1 MRFWDFNRNMGSVL
15 ILLDFAQKLGLK
27 AHDLL
32 ENTGISDVQLQEP
45 EAELSAAQ
53 ELQVIHNLLQKH
65 PQPHSLGLKCGQ
77 IYTLNSFGIWGYGL
91 RSSPTLG
98 DAVKLALR
106 FIRLTYAFS
115 LISLYETKTHVI
127 LTFGEPNLNADMT
140 RFLVE
145 RDMIAAVGLLHEL
158 AGPKLKLEQVS
169 FRFKSIGTEKE
180 ILSGIPVE
188 FGARLNSIT
197 IPRSYFALPL
207 PNSDPTMV
215 AVVEKMCSD
224 LLERRRLGISISQQ
238 VKQYLRVPGM
248 EIPDQ
253 PTMAQLMSM
262 SERTLK
268 RRLAAEG
275 TSFREIS
282 SAVRKALAADLLKK
296 PQYSISEVGARLGF
310 SDLSSFSQAFKRWYN
325 CSPQQFRT
333 QIGLHASGLASA
345 N

>member
-1 MRFWDFNRNMGSVL
+1 
-15 ILLDFAQKLGLK
+15 
-27 AHDLL
+27 
-32 ENTGISDVQLQEP
+32 
-45 EAELSAAQ
+45 
-53 ELQVIHNLLQKH
+53 
-65 PQPHSLGLKCGQ
+65 
-77 IYTLNSFGIWGYGL
+77 LNSFGIWGYGL

-98 DAVKLALR
+98 EAVKLALR

-115 LISLYETKTHVI
+115 LISLYQTKTHVI
-127 LTFGEPNLNADMT
+127 LTFGEPNLNADLT

-158 AGPKLKLEQVS
+158 AGPHLKLENVS
-169 FRFKSIGTEKE
+169 FRFKALGTEKE
-180 ILSGIPVE
+180 ILAGIGGSGHVSGIKAE

-197 IPRSYFALPL
+197 IPRDYFELVL

-248 EIPDQ
+248 DIPDQ

-282 SAVRKALAADLLKK
+282 GAVRRTMAADLLKRS
-296 PQYSISEVGARLGF
+296 QHSISEVGVRLGF

-325 CSPQQFRT
+325 CSPQQFRIQNDPLT
-333 QIGLHASGLASA
+333 TRTASVDSA
-345 N
+345 AP

>member
-1 MRFWDFNRNMGSVL
+1 MRFWDFNRNIGSVL
-15 ILLDFAQKLGLK
+15 ILLEFAKKLGLNP
-27 AHDLL
+27 HDLL
-32 ENTGISDVQLQEP
+32 DNTGIGESQLREP

-53 ELQVIHNLLQKH
+53 ELLVIHNLLQKH
-65 PQPHSLGLKCGQ
+65 PRPQSLGLKCGQ

-98 DAVKLALR
+98 EAVKLALR

-115 LISLYETKTHVI
+115 LISLYETKSHVI

-158 AGPKLKLEQVS
+158 AGPQLKLENLS
-169 FRFKSIGTEKE
+169 FRFKALGSEKE
-180 ILSGIPVE
+180 ILPEVKVE

-197 IPRSYFALPL
+197 IPRHYFSLPL
-207 PNSDPTMV
+207 PHSDPTMV

-248 EIPDQ
+248 DIPDQ

-282 SAVRKALAADLLKK
+282 SAVRKAMAADLLKK
-296 PQYSISEVGARLGF
+296 PQFSISEVGARLGF
-310 SDLSSFSQAFKRWYN
+310 SDLSSFSQAFKRWYQ

-333 QIGLHASGLASA
+333 LNDL
-345 N
+345 